1 MIFVTIGMHSIGF
14 DRLIIKM
21 DEISPNLDEKII
33 MQIGNS
39 GYIPKN
45 TEYFRLKTYPQI
57 KKICKKARVI
67 VAHGGTGS
75 VITALKQNT
84 PIITIPR
91 IKEYGEVIDDQQ
103 MDFVKAMEK
112 KTLVIPIYDLDNL
125 ENILKENKFN
135 NKSVKK
141 DDKLVNSVINYII
154 TLKE

>member
-1 MIFVTIGMHSIGF
+1 
-14 DRLIIKM
+14 M

-125 ENILKENKFN
+125 ERKTDLERETDNKIEPISKSDEDLIRNIMFNKTEKKEENKE
-135 NKSVKK
+135 
-141 DDKLVNSVINYII
+141 DKNDKNRR
-154 TLKE
+154 T